1 MAKIHRNGNVII
13 RIADIVAAHI
23 PPDEPQ
29 VVEIFTRRT
38 GADFRF
44 KCSSE
49 ESAKRY
55 IDELEKELE
64 NELPRTDI
72 APSVDGHQ

>member
-13 RIADIVAAHI
+13 RTADIVAAHI
-23 PPDEPQ
+23 PSDEPQ
-29 VVEIFTRRT
+29 VVEICTRYHH
-38 GADFRF
+38 AFRF

-64 NELPRTDI
+64 NELR
-72 APSVDGHQ
+72 